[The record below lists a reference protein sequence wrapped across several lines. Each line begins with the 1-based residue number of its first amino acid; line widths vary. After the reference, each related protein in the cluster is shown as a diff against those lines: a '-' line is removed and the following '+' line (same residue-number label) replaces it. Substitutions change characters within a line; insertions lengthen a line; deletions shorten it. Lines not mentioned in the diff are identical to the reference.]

1 MENASKALII
11 AGAILLAI
19 LIIGLGIFIYRQ
31 AANTVSDTG
40 MDQLSIQQ
48 FNGQFENYLD
58 KQLTSTSAKA
68 LIDTIKTNNA
78 GKQSGENGY
87 VSITGVTDKS
97 AIKASSKYKATAT
110 MTNGIITAIN
120 IEDPEANAGEKL
132 QDLVIQ
138 EQEDVGKKVL
148 KDAVAKETIN

>member
-48 FNGQFENYLD
+48 FNGQFENY
-58 KQLTSTSAKA
+58 
-68 LIDTIKTNNA
+68 IKTNVSASNVRALLDTVSSNNA
-78 GKQSGENGY
+78 TSETKVTVKWKINMPTDVVEDSLVTKDQLSSAVKYKVTDNSNTSKTGLITEIY
-87 VSITGVTDKS
+87 VSI
-97 AIKASSKYKATAT
+97 AS
-110 MTNGIITAIN
+110 
-120 IEDPEANAGEKL
+120 
-132 QDLVIQ
+132 
-138 EQEDVGKKVL
+138 
-148 KDAVAKETIN
+148 

>member
-48 FNGQFENYLD
+48 FNGQFENY
-58 KQLTSTSAKA
+58 
-68 LIDTIKTNNA
+68 IKTNVSASNVRALLDTVSSNNA
-78 GKQSGENGY
+78 TSETKVTVKWKTNMPTDVVEDSLVTKDQLSSAVKYDVTDNSNTSKTGLITEIY
-87 VSITGVTDKS
+87 VSI
-97 AIKASSKYKATAT
+97 AS
-110 MTNGIITAIN
+110 
-120 IEDPEANAGEKL
+120 
-132 QDLVIQ
+132 
-138 EQEDVGKKVL
+138 
-148 KDAVAKETIN
+148 

>member
-48 FNGQFENYLD
+48 FNGQFENY
-58 KQLTSTSAKA
+58 
-68 LIDTIKTNNA
+68 IKTNVSASNVRALLDTVSSNNA
-78 GKQSGENGY
+78 TSETKVTVKWKTNMPTDVVEDSLVTKDQLSSAVKYN
-87 VSITGVTDKS
+87 VTDNSNTSKKGLITEIYLS
-97 AIKASSKYKATAT
+97 IAS
-110 MTNGIITAIN
+110 
-120 IEDPEANAGEKL
+120 
-132 QDLVIQ
+132 
-138 EQEDVGKKVL
+138 
-148 KDAVAKETIN
+148 

>member
-48 FNGQFENYLD
+48 FNGQFENY
-58 KQLTSTSAKA
+58 
-68 LIDTIKTNNA
+68 IKTNVSASNVRALLDTVSSNNA
-78 GKQSGENGY
+78 TSETKVSVKWKTNMPTDVVEDSLVTKDQLSSAVKYNVTDNSNTSKTGLITEIY
-87 VSITGVTDKS
+87 VSI
-97 AIKASSKYKATAT
+97 AS
-110 MTNGIITAIN
+110 
-120 IEDPEANAGEKL
+120 
-132 QDLVIQ
+132 
-138 EQEDVGKKVL
+138 
-148 KDAVAKETIN
+148 

>member
-48 FNGQFENYLD
+48 FNGQFENY
-58 KQLTSTSAKA
+58 
-68 LIDTIKTNNA
+68 IKTNVSASNVRALLDTVSSNNA
-78 GKQSGENGY
+78 TSETKVTVKWKTNRPTDVVEGSLVTKDQLSSAVKYKVTDNSNTSKTGLITEIY
-87 VSITGVTDKS
+87 VSI
-97 AIKASSKYKATAT
+97 AS
-110 MTNGIITAIN
+110 
-120 IEDPEANAGEKL
+120 
-132 QDLVIQ
+132 
-138 EQEDVGKKVL
+138 
-148 KDAVAKETIN
+148 

>member
-48 FNGQFENYLD
+48 FNGQFENY
-58 KQLTSTSAKA
+58 
-68 LIDTIKTNNA
+68 IKTNVSASNVRALLDTVSSNNA
-78 GKQSGENGY
+78 TSETKVTVKWKTNMPTDVVEDSLVTKDQLSSAVKYNVTDNSNTSKTGLITESY
-87 VSITGVTDKS
+87 VSI
-97 AIKASSKYKATAT
+97 AS
-110 MTNGIITAIN
+110 
-120 IEDPEANAGEKL
+120 
-132 QDLVIQ
+132 
-138 EQEDVGKKVL
+138 
-148 KDAVAKETIN
+148 

>member
-48 FNGQFENYLD
+48 FNGQFANY
-58 KQLTSTSAKA
+58 
-68 LIDTIKTNNA
+68 IKTNVSASNVRALLDTVSSNNA
-78 GKQSGENGY
+78 TSETKVTVKWKKNMPTDVLPTDVLEYSLVTKDQLSSAVKYNVTDNSNTSKTGLITEIY
-87 VSITGVTDKS
+87 VSI
-97 AIKASSKYKATAT
+97 AS
-110 MTNGIITAIN
+110 
-120 IEDPEANAGEKL
+120 
-132 QDLVIQ
+132 
-138 EQEDVGKKVL
+138 
-148 KDAVAKETIN
+148 

>member
-48 FNGQFENYLD
+48 FNGQFENY
-58 KQLTSTSAKA
+58 
-68 LIDTIKTNNA
+68 IKTNVSASNVRALLDTVSSNNA
-78 GKQSGENGY
+78 TSETKVTLKWKINMPTDVVEDSLVTKDQLSSAVKYNVTDNSNTSKTGLITEIY
-87 VSITGVTDKS
+87 VSI
-97 AIKASSKYKATAT
+97 AS
-110 MTNGIITAIN
+110 
-120 IEDPEANAGEKL
+120 
-132 QDLVIQ
+132 
-138 EQEDVGKKVL
+138 
-148 KDAVAKETIN
+148 

>member
-48 FNGQFENYLD
+48 FNGQFENY
-58 KQLTSTSAKA
+58 
-68 LIDTIKTNNA
+68 IKTNVSASNVRALLDTVSSNNA
-78 GKQSGENGY
+78 TSETKVTVKWKTNMPTDVLEDSLVTKDQLSSAVKYNVTDNSNTSKTGLITEIY
-87 VSITGVTDKS
+87 VSI
-97 AIKASSKYKATAT
+97 AF
-110 MTNGIITAIN
+110 
-120 IEDPEANAGEKL
+120 
-132 QDLVIQ
+132 
-138 EQEDVGKKVL
+138 
-148 KDAVAKETIN
+148 

>member
-48 FNGQFENYLD
+48 FNGQFENY
-58 KQLTSTSAKA
+58 
-68 LIDTIKTNNA
+68 IKTNVSASNVRALLDTVSSNNA
-78 GKQSGENGY
+78 TSETKVTVKWKKNNVVEDSLVTKDQLSSAVKYN
-87 VSITGVTDKS
+87 VTDKN

-120 IEDPEANAGEKL
+120 IEDPEAAQSVPPTK
-132 QDLVIQ
+132 I
-138 EQEDVGKKVL
+138 
-148 KDAVAKETIN
+148 

>member
-78 GKQSGENGY
+78 GKQSGESG
-87 VSITGVTDKS
+87 
-97 AIKASSKYKATAT
+97 
-110 MTNGIITAIN
+110 
-120 IEDPEANAGEKL
+120 
-132 QDLVIQ
+132 
-138 EQEDVGKKVL
+138 
-148 KDAVAKETIN
+148 